1 MGFWERRIKSM
12 KIASAQ
18 NADPAMRRDS
28 VFLNPRLE
36 KNVLAYA
43 AAASAAGVGVLALA
57 PPAAAKVVYTKA
69 NQLISPNNIFNLD
82 LNHDG
87 KTDFVIDN
95 RSYVTNYGSEDRIYL
110 NPPVG
115 NSFIG
120 SSGVASALPAGS
132 RVGSGAPFFSGHSNP
147 RRTAGTMVDA
157 GYFLENGSRQRGPWL
172 KAKNRYLGLRF
183 VIQGEAHYGWARL
196 TIEAGTEHQG
206 IEHSTFAA
214 HLTGYAYETIPN
226 KPIVTGRTKG
236 AEGGENWPVSDG
248 SLESGSLGSLARG
261 R

>member
-18 NADPAMRRDS
+18 NADPTMRRDS

-120 SSGVASALPAGS
+120 S
-132 RVGSGAPFFSGHSNP
+132 
-147 RRTAGTMVDA
+147 
-157 GYFLENGSRQRGPWL
+157 
-172 KAKNRYLGLRF
+172 
-183 VIQGEAHYGWARL
+183 
-196 TIEAGTEHQG
+196 
-206 IEHSTFAA
+206 
-214 HLTGYAYETIPN
+214 
-226 KPIVTGRTKG
+226 
-236 AEGGENWPVSDG
+236 
-248 SLESGSLGSLARG
+248 
-261 R
+261 